1 MNNYSGIV
9 YRIGAFA
16 GPIFILGL
24 VLVFIALKRPLPE
37 KKSEMLFAVVVIAV
51 SILLGGFYV
60 YKSIHPTILCHK
72 GYIVEVRRYPKVPFT
87 DAYVFSNEDDD
98 KPIFYLDSFSK
109 KDILTNEF
117 LPGVEY
123 QIFYEETTKIIV
135 RVETCNE

>member
-9 YRIGAFA
+9 YRIGAVA
-16 GPIFILGL
+16 GPIFVLGL
-24 VLVFIALKRPLPE
+24 VLMFIALKSPLLK
-37 KKSEMLFAVVVIAV
+37 KKSEILFAVAVIVV

-60 YKSIHPTILCHK
+60 YKSIHPTISYHK
-72 GYIVEVRRYPKVPFT
+72 GYIVEVHRYSKAPFT
-87 DAYVFSNEDDD
+87 NAYVFSNGDDD

-109 KDILTNEF
+109 KDILPNEF

-123 QIFYEETTKIIV
+123 QIFYEENTKIIV